1 MSYFLEITLLNFVI
15 FSARYFIIAGLA
27 FVIFYI
33 WKKRELLNR
42 KIQKIFPKNSDY
54 AREVS
59 YSCISLGIFALVGGV
74 FIGTSLRETT
84 QIYVSL
90 SEYSAWYFFLS
101 IFLLIID
108 HDAYF
113 YWTHRWLHNPWMMR
127 YIHRIHHLSHNP
139 SPWTAFSFH
148 PLEAF
153 VTAGVLI
160 TAVYILPVHP
170 ITILIYGTWMT
181 AYNVLGHLGYDIF
194 PANAHKHWF
203 WKWWNSPRDHNLHH
217 EKWLWNYWLYWNI
230 WDKVMGTY
238 RK

>member
-33 WKKRELLNR
+33 WKKREFLHR
-42 KIQKIFPKNSDY
+42 KIQKIFPKNSDFV
-54 AREVS
+54 REVS
-59 YSCISLGIFALVGGV
+59 YSSISLGIFALVGGV

-101 IFLLIID
+101 IVLLIIY

-127 YIHRIHHLSHNP
+127 YVHRIHHLSHNP

-153 VTAGVLI
+153 ITAGVLI
-160 TAVYILPVHP
+160 TAVYILPIHP
-170 ITILIYGTWMT
+170 IAIFIFGTWMT
-181 AYNVLGHLGYDIF
+181 AYNVLWHLGYDIF

-230 WDKVMGTY
+230 WDKIMGTY